1 MNDHIPQPA
10 ATPET
15 LRQNIDEH
23 IACAQD
29 LLQVL
34 ARENAAVL
42 GGQPEE
48 LEQVAARKGGIVSRM
63 QQLSQILSALS
74 GPGRAPERLMRS
86 ADLQH
91 RWQTLM
97 TLAARC
103 QKDNLAN
110 GALLEAK
117 QSQVRWALGHM
128 LGASSAPS
136 TYGRGGIDR
145 GPGLRRIIASA

>member
-1 MNDHIPQPA
+1 MTAHLPPPA
-10 ATPET
+10 RTQDT
-15 LRQNIDEH
+15 LQQNIDEH
-23 IACAQD
+23 IACAQT

-34 ARENAAVL
+34 AEEHAAVL
-42 GGQPEE
+42 DGKPET

-63 QQLSQILSALS
+63 QQLSQTLAALS
-74 GPGRAPERLMRS
+74 GPGRSPEQLMRGTG
-86 ADLQH
+86 LQQ

-128 LGASSAPS
+128 LGTASAPS
-136 TYGRGGIDR
+136 TYGRSGIDH
-145 GPGLRRIIASA
+145 GSGLRRVIASA